1 MSNSHIPGTLVDTH
15 CHLNFE
21 ALYDDAD
28 AVIQR
33 ARKNNV
39 GIIVVPG
46 SDIATSKKAI
56 KLATRYEDIYAAVG
70 IHPHHIYEYHGFDK
84 PLDEQLKRDLVL
96 IEELLSDA
104 HVVAVG
110 EVGIDRYYYRDTKYS
125 KYAVDE
131 TFVELQKKALR
142 KQMGFAL
149 TYGKSLILHNRLA
162 VDDIVSVL
170 TDQWDEKLSL
180 KTVFHCCEADETLLA
195 FATAKQIYL
204 GVDGDSTWSKKKQR
218 FIAAVPLERLVL
230 ETDAPYL
237 TPEPA
242 RETQKFPNEPANLV
256 YVRDMIAQIKS
267 ITPEEVAK
275 QTSENAHTLFNI

>member
-1 MSNSHIPGTLVDTH
+1 MSSNRIPDTLVDTH

-33 ARKNNV
+33 ARKKGV

-46 SDIATSKKAI
+46 SDVATSKKAI
-56 KLATRYEDIYAAVG
+56 ELTTRYEDIYAAVG
-70 IHPHHIYEYHGFDK
+70 IHPHHIYEYHGSDK
-84 PLDEQLKRDLVL
+84 PLDEQLEHDLAL
-96 IEELLSDA
+96 IEELLSNA
-104 HVVAVG
+104 RVVAVG
-110 EVGIDRYYYRDTKYS
+110 EVGIDRYYYRDTKYA
-125 KYAVDE
+125 KYMVDE
-131 TFVELQKKALR
+131 TFVELQKKALG

-162 VDDIVSVL
+162 VDDIISVL
-170 TDQWDEKLSL
+170 TDQWDEKLSS

-218 FIAAVPLERLVL
+218 FIKQVPLERLVL
-230 ETDAPYL
+230 ETDSPYL

-242 RETQKFPNEPANLV
+242 RETQKFPNEPAHLV
-256 YVRDMIAQIKS
+256 YVRDMVAQIKGLR
-267 ITPEEVAK
+267 PEEVAK
-275 QTSENAHTLFNI
+275 QTSENARTLFTI